1 MHSYVHWISHVV
13 IYKWLFTR
21 MLDVSC
27 CCNLMMFCDWREC
40 TSALG
45 TAKKQKQNKQKTFL
59 VQLYRHLA
67 KQLCCIVLRD
77 VRRESGTTG
86 TRRGWR
92 ACRELG
98 ELFIPGSQ
106 TPFAA
111 LAKGKVRW
119 WRPRLPP
126 KPVWAWPLEKAL
138 LPLSKFIIT
147 TTTIDLYSV
156 ASRRS
161 VTYPSS

>member
-1 MHSYVHWISHVV
+1 
-13 IYKWLFTR
+13 

-27 CCNLMMFCDWREC
+27 CCNLMMLCDWREC

-45 TAKKQKQNKQKTFL
+45 TGGKRKKIL

-67 KQLCCIVLRD
+67 KQLCCIVLQD

-98 ELFIPGSQ
+98 ELFIPGSP

-111 LAKGKVRW
+111 LAKGKV
-119 WRPRLPP
+119 
-126 KPVWAWPLEKAL
+126 K
-138 LPLSKFIIT
+138 
-147 TTTIDLYSV
+147 
-156 ASRRS
+156 
-161 VTYPSS
+161 